1 MRVAGEPALV
11 MQIKPF
17 RETSSIV
24 HCFAR
29 DAGRLALVHR
39 GARRR
44 RSPMSG
50 LQPFHEVQISYSG
63 KGGLMTLYGAD
74 LLAAH
79 RLSGD
84 HLAAGF
90 YVFEL
95 LVRLLREHDGH
106 PRLYAITRLV
116 VDGLHQNQAP
126 APLLRVFERRLLEE
140 LGFGID
146 FQHEATGGPVAADA
160 WYALRDGEAFE
171 QVASSE
177 SAYAGSVLL
186 AIHEDDY
193 RARSTRVAAREIFR
207 VALTPHLGPKPLT
220 SRALLKAT
228 H

>member
-1 MRVAGEPALV
+1 MRVSGEPALV
-11 MQIKPF
+11 MQVKPF

-29 DAGRLALVHR
+29 DGGRLALVHR

-63 KGGLMTLYGAD
+63 TGGMMTLYGAE
-74 LLAAH
+74 LLHAH

-95 LVRLLREHDGH
+95 LARLLREHDGH

-116 VDGLHQNQAP
+116 IDGLHQQQAP

-140 LGFGID
+140 LGFGIQFLHD
-146 FQHEATGGPVAADA
+146 AAGAAIIADQR
-160 WYALRDGEAFE
+160 YALRDGEMFE
-171 QVASSE
+171 QVP
-177 SAYAGSVLL
+177 SADAGYAGSVLL
-186 AIHEDDY
+186 AIHDDDY
-193 RARSTRVAAREIFR
+193 RARSTRAAAREIFR
-207 VALTPHLGPKPLT
+207 VALAPHLGDKPLA
-220 SRALLKAT
+220 SRALLRRM